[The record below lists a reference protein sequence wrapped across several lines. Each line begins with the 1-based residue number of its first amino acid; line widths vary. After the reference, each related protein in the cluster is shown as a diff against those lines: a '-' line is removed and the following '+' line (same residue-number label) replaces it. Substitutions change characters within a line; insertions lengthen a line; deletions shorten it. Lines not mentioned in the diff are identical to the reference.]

1 LTPNNLSAAEV
12 KQEKVKQEKATHE
25 RIAQEFGQPV
35 PPFSLPLLHSSG
47 AHTLQ
52 DYLQGK
58 TGAVI
63 IFWSAICAHCLRYD
77 AYFNSFTESHPRLGF
92 VAIASRY
99 GETVEQMR
107 TAARERHLRFPILLD
122 KTGAVARQWHS
133 QQTPRSYLVTEDSR
147 LLYRGAIDNFKIP
160 ADNEYV
166 AYLEPAIDSFLAGEP
181 IARPETASF
190 GCAIETVY
198 YHLPKQL

>member
-1 LTPNNLSAAEV
+1 LTPSNPSAAEV
-12 KQEKVKQEKATHE
+12 KHEKAT
-25 RIAQEFGQPV
+25 QEFGQPV
-35 PPFSLPLLHSSG
+35 PSFSLPLLDRSG
-47 AHTLQ
+47 ERTLEN
-52 DYLQGK
+52 YLPGK

-63 IFWSAICAHCLRYD
+63 VFWSAICTHCIRYD
-77 AYFNSFTESHPRLGF
+77 EYFSSFTEAHPRLGF
-92 VAIASRY
+92 VAIASRH
-99 GETVEQMR
+99 GETEEHMR
-107 TAARERHLRFPILLD
+107 RAVSDRHLGFPILLD
-122 KTGAVARQWHS
+122 KTGRVARQWHS
-133 QQTPRSYLVTEDSR
+133 QQTPRSYLVTADGR

-166 AYLEPAIDSFLAGEP
+166 AYLEPAIDSFLAGRP